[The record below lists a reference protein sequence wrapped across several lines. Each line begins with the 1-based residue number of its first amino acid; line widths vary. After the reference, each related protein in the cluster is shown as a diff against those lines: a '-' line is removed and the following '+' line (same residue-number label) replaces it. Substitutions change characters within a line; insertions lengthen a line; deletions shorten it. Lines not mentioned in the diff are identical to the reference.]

1 MQTIIFWN
9 LNFGVFFV
17 FINKIVHSLGADNL
31 TNITN
36 EVCDNVNTPAS
47 FLVKHGILMWYSK
60 NLRIDD
66 LCNKIKE
73 KEFSYTAQKII
84 KYMVINHVSMHKINL
99 RDRQKLEN
107 KLKLNL
113 PKNKLLKEG
122 K

>member
-9 LNFGVFFV
+9 LNFGVLFV

-31 TNITN
+31 INITDK
-36 EVCDNVNTPAS
+36 VCDNVNTPAS
-47 FLVKHGILMWYSK
+47 FLVKHGILMWYSE

-66 LCNKIKE
+66 ICNKIKE

-84 KYMVINHVSMHKINL
+84 KYMVVNYASMHKINF

-113 PKNKLLKEG
+113 PKK
-122 K
+122 